1 MADPVPD
8 PVAEHA
14 FNAVAEPRRRQILD
28 LLAGRDARYGE
39 DGAGPPEWA
48 RVRDRPARAGVAWFT
63 TTRRVWTHGHGTRS
77 TEKNGLDLGA
87 ETRLTWGHAPLT
99 QHLSNDQLVSESDR
113 LVNRVESVAPVPV
126 DTRPQCGCGCGRE
139 IAIGHKFLNQ
149 AHFHAWLSQ
158 ERYLGRNARLR
169 SGPRD

>member
-1 MADPVPD
+1 VPD

-48 RVRDRPARAGVAWFT
+48 WVRDRPARAGVARFT
-63 TTRRVWTHGHGTRS
+63 TTRRAWTHGHGTRS

-87 ETRLTWGHAPLT
+87 ETRLTWGDAPLT
-99 QHLSNDQLVSESDR
+99 QHLFKRSIR
-113 LVNRVESVAPVPV
+113 IR
-126 DTRPQCGCGCGRE
+126 
-139 IAIGHKFLNQ
+139 IGQ
-149 AHFHAWLSQ
+149 AGQ
-158 ERYLGRNARLR
+158 
-169 SGPRD
+169 